1 MNRFVLAT
9 ANPHKTDEVRRVLE
23 PFDVELLPRPQDV
36 TDVDETEETL
46 EGNALLKA
54 WALTRATGE
63 AAIADDT
70 GLFID
75 ALDGRPGVY
84 SARYAGERAS
94 YADNVQ
100 KVLAELDGV
109 DESRRTA
116 RFRTVIAV
124 TYPDGASWW
133 VEGVLEGAILTSP
146 RGDAGFGYDPVF
158 APVDLGGTSLA
169 ELAPAEKDAISHRG
183 RALRALAERLSNS

>member
-1 MNRFVLAT
+1 VTRFVLAT
-9 ANPHKTDEVRRVLE
+9 ANPHKTDEIRRVLE
-23 PFDVELLPRPQDV
+23 PFDVDLLPRPEDV
-36 TDVDETEETL
+36 PDVDETEDTL

-54 WALTRATGE
+54 RALTNATGE

-75 ALDGRPGVY
+75 ALDGQPGVY
-84 SARYAGERAS
+84 SARYAGEGAT
-94 YADNVQ
+94 YEDNVQ

-109 DESRRTA
+109 GVPRRTA

-124 TYPDGASWW
+124 TYPDGASWC

-158 APVDLGGTSLA
+158 APEDLDGTSLA
-169 ELAPAEKDAISHRG
+169 ELAPEEKDAISHRG

>member
-1 MNRFVLAT
+1 VNTFVLAT
-9 ANPHKTDEVRRVLE
+9 ANPHKADEIRRVLE
-23 PFDVELLPRPQDV
+23 TFDVQLLPRPSEV
-36 TDVDETEETL
+36 PEVDETEETL

-54 WALTRATGE
+54 WALTKATGD

-84 SARYAGERAS
+84 SARYAGERAT
-94 YADNVQ
+94 YEDNVQ
-100 KVLAELDGV
+100 KVLGELDGV

-124 TYPDGASWW
+124 TFPDGASWW
-133 VEGVLEGAILTSP
+133 VEGVLEGTILTSP
-146 RGDAGFGYDPVF
+146 CGDAGFGYDPVF
-158 APVDLGGTSLA
+158 APAAFGGTSLA
-169 ELAPAEKDAISHRG
+169 ELSPEGKDAISHRG